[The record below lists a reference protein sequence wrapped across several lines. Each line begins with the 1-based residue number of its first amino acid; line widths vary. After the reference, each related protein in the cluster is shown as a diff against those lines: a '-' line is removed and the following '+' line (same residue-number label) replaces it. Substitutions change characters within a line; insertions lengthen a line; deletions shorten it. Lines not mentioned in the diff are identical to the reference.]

1 MSKAEQ
7 FVNDAR
13 SAIGLKEEKSYG
25 KALLITGGVVL
36 AVWAARKVPWK
47 KLIDPATMESVKETF
62 ASVTERL
69 EDMAREYVNG
79 PVAEAVGNTKKAAAR
94 IASATSDSANAA
106 H

>member
-1 MSKAEQ
+1 MSKTEKYINQA
-7 FVNDAR
+7 
-13 SAIGLKEEKSYG
+13 KEMAGIQTSRPYG

-47 KLIDPATMESVKETF
+47 KLVDPATLESVKETF

-94 IASATSDSANAA
+94 IASATSESTTSA

>member
-1 MSKAEQ
+1 MTAT
-7 FVNDAR
+7 DAKNF
-13 SAIGLKEEKSYG
+13 AKEKIEGKHYG

-47 KLIDPATMESVKETF
+47 KLVDADTLESVKETF

-79 PVAEAVGNTKKAAAR
+79 PVAEAVGNTKKIASR
-94 IASATSDSANAA
+94 IASSAATQADNAT